1 MRFISLIELVFAGA
15 GAVAAVGGGG
25 GGGGGGTAEML
36 GDWKDS
42 PLESYPTQFTRDITP
57 V

>member
-1 MRFISLIELVFAGA
+1 MRFILLIELGFAGA
-15 GAVAAVGGGG
+15 GAAAAV
-25 GGGGGGTAEML
+25 GGGGGTAEML